1 MESPSNRNGMNKEK
15 RGNRLRNIK
24 IVQKEQT
31 NDKIDTE
38 QKAVDHNQ
46 NQTHVHGQTKD
57 KDTKLWY

>member
-1 MESPSNRNGMNKEK
+1 MNKEK

-57 KDTKLWY
+57 KDTKVWY

>member
-38 QKAVDHNQ
+38 QKAVDQ

-57 KDTKLWY
+57 KDTKVWY